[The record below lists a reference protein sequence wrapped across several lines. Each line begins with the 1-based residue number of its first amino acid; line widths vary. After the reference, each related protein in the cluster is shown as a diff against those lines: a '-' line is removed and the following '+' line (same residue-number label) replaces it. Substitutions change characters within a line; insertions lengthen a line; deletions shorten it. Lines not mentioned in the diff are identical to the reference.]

1 MNTAGQT
8 TLITSI
14 PRLFAATVAMVAVGG
29 CASSGI
35 SPATTELAAP
45 GAWERG
51 GDADQVGNNWLATFG
66 SDSLTLLVDEAQRSN
81 FRLAQERAR
90 LEQVQQSVII
100 TRADRFPS
108 IDLSLDGSR
117 RAVEGTDGIRVASNS
132 FAAGLDAAWEMDVW
146 GRLSKSQ
153 QAAQLSYSAQKAR
166 FEFATRDLAARTA
179 GAMFDALEAR
189 ALLELAEK
197 RLDNARQSRDIVAS
211 GYRQGLNDALDLYL
225 ANNQVEQE
233 EAALAAQSQVVFES
247 FAELQLAMG
256 RYPSGEMPLP
266 GELPVITDAIPVG
279 LPSELLMR
287 RPDIR
292 EAWLNLL
299 SADAGLAAAH
309 KNRFP
314 RITLVGSAGVT
325 SVVFSDLLDGDGAG
339 WSLIGGITQPIFQAG
354 RLGALEEQAAAR
366 VREAEQIY
374 LDVVFQ
380 AFAEVE
386 NAISRNVSL
395 TDSYSSFVEAEKN
408 AMSALRLAT
417 EQYQRG
423 LVSYTTV
430 LESRRRAFD
439 ASTTVIQLRNDLL
452 QNRIALHL
460 ALGGEFST
468 DY

>member
-1 MNTAGQT
+1 MTEPRQ
-8 TLITSI
+8 ITPFASL
-14 PRLFAATVAMVAVGG
+14 PRVLTGLVAVLAIGG

-35 SPATTELAAP
+35 SPETTELAAP
-45 GAWERG
+45 GTWERG
-51 GDADQVGNNWLATFG
+51 GDADQVSNNWLETFG

-90 LEQVQQSVII
+90 LDQAQQTLVIA
-100 TRADRFPS
+100 RADRFPS

-117 RAVEGTDGIRVASNS
+117 RAVEDTDGIRVASNS
-132 FAAGLDAAWEMDVW
+132 FTAGLDAAWEMDVW
-146 GRLSKSQ
+146 GRLNKSQ
-153 QAAQLSYSAQKAR
+153 QAAQLNYSAQKAQL
-166 FEFATRDLAARTA
+166 ESASRDLAARTA

-189 ALLELAEK
+189 ALLELAGM

-225 ANNQVEQE
+225 ANNQLEQE

-256 RYPSGEMPLP
+256 RYPSGDMPLP
-266 GELPVITDAIPVG
+266 GELPVITDAVPVG
-279 LPSELLMR
+279 LPSELLTR

-292 EAWLNLL
+292 EAWLKLL
-299 SADAGLAAAH
+299 SADASLAAAH

-325 SVVFSDLLDGDGAG
+325 SIAFSDLLDGDGTG
-339 WSLIGGITQPIFQAG
+339 WSLIGGVTQPIFQAG

-366 VREAEQIY
+366 VRESEQIY

-423 LVSYTTV
+423 LVTYTTV
-430 LESRRRAFD
+430 LESQRRAFD
-439 ASTTVIQLRNDLL
+439 ASATVIRLRNDLL

>member
-1 MNTAGQT
+1 MSTAGQIP
-8 TLITSI
+8 LIAMI
-14 PRLFAATVAMVAVGG
+14 PRLFAATVAMLAVVG
-29 CASSGI
+29 CASTGI
-35 SPATTELAAP
+35 SPETTELAAP

-51 GDADQVGNNWLATFG
+51 GDADQVSNNWLETFG
-66 SDSLTLLVDEAQRSN
+66 SDNLTLLVDEAQGSN

-90 LEQVQQSVII
+90 LEQAQQTLVIA
-100 TRADRFPS
+100 RADRFPS
-108 IDLSLDGSR
+108 IDLSLDSSR
-117 RAVEGTDGIRVASNS
+117 RAVEGTDGSRVATNS
-132 FAAGLDAAWEMDVW
+132 FTAGLDAAWELDVW
-146 GRLSKSQ
+146 GRLNKSQ
-153 QAAQLSYSAQKAR
+153 QAAQLSYSAQKAQL
-166 FEFATRDLAARTA
+166 EFASRDLAARTA

-189 ALLELAEK
+189 ALLELAEM

-225 ANNQVEQE
+225 ANNQLEQE
-233 EAALAAQSQVVFES
+233 KAALAAQSQVVFES

-256 RYPSGEMPLP
+256 RYPSGDMRLP
-266 GELPVITDAIPVG
+266 GELPVITDAVPVG
-279 LPSELLMR
+279 LPSELLTR

-299 SADAGLAAAH
+299 SADASLAAAH

-314 RITLVGSAGVT
+314 RITLVASAGVT
-325 SVVFSDLLDGDGAG
+325 SIAFSDLLDGDGTG
-339 WSLIGGITQPIFQAG
+339 WSLIGGVTQPIFQAG

-366 VREAEQIY
+366 VRESEQIY

-423 LVSYTTV
+423 LVTYTTV
-430 LESRRRAFD
+430 LESQRRAFD
-439 ASTTVIQLRNDLL
+439 ASATVIRLRNDLL

-468 DY
+468 GY